1 MSLRDSGRS
10 GRRAALCLA
19 VFACGAAGCYRYV
32 PMDAPPPVGT
42 DVRVALSDEQALR
55 LSDQTGQVAKSY
67 DGRLMGVGDDSVSLS
82 VVTLRMASEFAS
94 SATFRQTL
102 TVSRDELEGLSARE
116 LSAWRTGVVG
126 VLAAALAYVVV
137 DRVQQEVGGNTD
149 DDGDDGT
156 PTGSLISGRI
166 RR

>member
-1 MSLRDSGRS
+1 MSLRDLEHS
-10 GRRAALCLA
+10 RRRTALCLA
-19 VFACGAAGCYRYV
+19 VLACAAAGCYRYA
-32 PMDAPPPVGT
+32 PTDTPPPVGT

-55 LSDQTGQVAKSY
+55 LSDRTGQVAKTY

-82 VVTLRMASEFAS
+82 VVTFRMASEFTS
-94 SATFRQTL
+94 SPTFRQTL
-102 TVSRDELEGLSARE
+102 TVSRDELEHLSVRE

-126 VLAAALAYVVV
+126 VLAAALAYVLV
-137 DRVQQEVGGNTD
+137 DRVVETGGNTV

-156 PTGSLISGRI
+156 PTGSLVWGRL

>member
-1 MSLRDSGRS
+1 MGRRDSGRS
-10 GRRAALCLA
+10 GAWAALCLA
-19 VFACGAAGCYRYV
+19 VFACGVAGCYRYV

-42 DVRVALSDEQALR
+42 DVRIAVSDEQALR
-55 LSDQTGQVAKSY
+55 LSDQTGQVAKTY
-67 DGRLMGVGDDSVSLS
+67 DGRLVGVVDDSVSLS

-94 SATFRQTL
+94 STTFRQTL
-102 TVSRDELEGLSARE
+102 TVSRDDLEGLSARE

-137 DRVQQEVGGNTD
+137 DRIQEVGGNTG